1 VIIGIVFG
9 ELALATVEETSIAL
23 FLATLACIATVRA
36 LGGTPLAVA
45 QGAAAAILTVTVGD
59 SDVGPDRLIDALIGG
74 GVALVFSQ
82 LLFTPEPLRL
92 LRRAAP
98 PPGALSWP
106 GRPGERE
113 RRPAR
118 PARRE
123 RPDGGPNRDLHRGRR
138 A

>member
-1 VIIGIVFG
+1 MCG
-9 ELALATVEETSIAL
+9 ELALAALDETTIAL

-45 QGAAAAILTVTVGD
+45 QGAAAAILTVAFGD
-59 SDVGPDRLIDALIGG
+59 SEVGPDRLIDTLIGG

-82 LLFTPEPLRL
+82 VLFTPEPVRL

-98 PPGALSWP
+98 PPGALS
-106 GRPGERE
+106 RARSS
-113 RRPAR
+113 RRTRTPASSICS
-118 PARRE
+118 AGA